1 MALNLNTKK
10 KLCKILSNGP
20 IPELGNITGP
30 VLYPTRIPMNR
41 IVNMVQHGRKVI
53 EVNPKDHNQTIQLT
67 LTNVMKDNFITKDEY
82 ISKYI
87 NVPKQSTK
95 EVIPP
100 AKTPEPV
107 VEVPKVDEPATPEVN
122 EPEVTEEVVP
132 VPSEEPEE
140 EKKEETPENPI
151 EDKIVFTPV
160 TTTPEEEKDASDP
173 VVNPDFNSR
182 NANSYR
188 NEYNGGGKKK
198 HHRR

>member
-53 EVNPKDHNQTIQLT
+53 EVNPKDHSQTIQLT
-67 LTNVMKDNFITKDEY
+67 LTNVMKDNFITKEEY
-82 ISKYI
+82 ISKDI

-95 EVIPP
+95 EVTPP

-107 VEVPKVDEPATPEVN
+107 VEVPKVEEPATPEII
-122 EPEVTEEVVP
+122 EEVVP
-132 VPSEEPEE
+132 VPTEEPEE
-140 EKKEETPENPI
+140 EKKKETLENPI
-151 EDKIVFTPV
+151 DDKIVFTPV
-160 TTTPEEEKDASDP
+160 TTTPKEEKDASDP

-198 HHRR
+198 HYRR

>member
-95 EVIPP
+95 EVTPP

-107 VEVPKVDEPATPEVN
+107 VEIPKVEEPAT
-122 EPEVTEEVVP
+122 PEVTEEVVT
-132 VPSEEPEE
+132 VPAEEPEE

>member
-53 EVNPKDHNQTIQLT
+53 EVNPKDHSQTIQLT
-67 LTNVMKDNFITKDEY
+67 LTNVMKDNFITKEEY

-95 EVIPP
+95 EVTPP

-107 VEVPKVDEPATPEVN
+107 VEVPKVEEPATPEVI
-122 EPEVTEEVVP
+122 EEVVP
-132 VPSEEPEE
+132 VPTEEPEE
-140 EKKEETPENPI
+140 EKKEETLENPI
-151 EDKIVFTPV
+151 DDKIVFTPV
-160 TTTPEEEKDASDP
+160 TTTPKEEKDASDP

-198 HHRR
+198 HYRR